1 MKMEPAKKGVKLDP
15 PVIFLEYCLG
25 DLSMVVP
32 KQGRYCFNRRK
43 IDTIFG
49 IVGHENFVHRFR
61 VVVEREGTRTNHSE
75 DLRVKVIYLEN
86 EVIDCRLNVYL
97 GKHFMSINSLAS

>member
-1 MKMEPAKKGVKLDP
+1 METARKVVKLYP
-15 PVIFLEYCLG
+15 PLISLEYCLG

-32 KQGRYCFNRRK
+32 KQGRYCFNRKK
-43 IDTIFG
+43 IDMIFG
-49 IVGHENFVHRFR
+49 IVGHDNFIHRFR

-97 GKHFMSINSLAS
+97 GKHFMSINSLA